1 MYSTKSKGYNT
12 KNSRYVRENIET
24 ISQEY
29 LNNTG
34 LTELSKKYNVAPST
48 IKKALIDYG
57 VKLRTRSEVKRLEDI
72 KNPCLGNGRKYTLNF
87 DYFKTWSREMAY
99 IVGFIGADG
108 NISKYNRLKITLQE
122 QDKQILDDISKALSY
137 SGEINSITIKLN
149 GKVYKACE
157 LSIVSKYLAQ
167 SLIDIG
173 ITPRKSFTLSM
184 SLIPN
189 EYKLDFIRGYF
200 DGDGSIG
207 EQWAK
212 RSKTPCMRV
221 RFATGSE
228 TLAYEIVEEL
238 EKYGVKRVNISKSKD
253 SQIYNIEYSQK
264 ASKKIYELFYK
275 DATIF
280 LQRKKDKFD
289 SIIKKQTI

>member
-1 MYSTKSKGYNT
+1 
-12 KNSRYVRENIET
+12 
-24 ISQEY
+24 
-29 LNNTG
+29 
-34 LTELSKKYNVAPST
+34 
-48 IKKALIDYG
+48 
-57 VKLRTRSEVKRLEDI
+57 
-72 KNPCLGNGRKYTLNF
+72 
-87 DYFKTWSREMAY
+87 
-99 IVGFIGADG
+99 
-108 NISKYNRLKITLQE
+108 
-122 QDKQILDDISKALSY
+122 
-137 SGEINSITIKLN
+137 
-149 GKVYKACE
+149 
-157 LSIVSKYLAQ
+157 
-167 SLIDIG
+167 
-173 ITPRKSFTLSM
+173 M